1 MLINF
6 TSLIKKYGKP
16 KGIIHIGAHMIQE
29 RQEYYA
35 NGFYNTIWIE
45 ANPEIFTKIDF
56 VNYEN
61 NNEKAFNYAI
71 CDVDDQIVDFN
82 ITNNEQSSSL
92 FEPDKVLIYHP
103 EVLFNKKIKV
113 KTKRMDSLITKKNI
127 DIAQYDF
134 LNMDIQGSELIA
146 LKGFGNMLEK
156 LNFIYLEVSTDYI
169 YKDCPLIEDIDNF
182 LKDFNFIRV
191 ETYLT
196 NCQWGDAFYIKKN

>member
-6 TSLIKKYGKP
+6 TSLVNKYGIP
-16 KGIIHIGAHMIQE
+16 KGIIHIGAHMMQE

-56 VNYEN
+56 VNYEK

-71 CDVDDQIVDFN
+71 CEVDDQMVDFN

-103 EVLFNKKIKV
+103 EVLFTKKIKV
-113 KTKRMDSLITKKNI
+113 KTKRMDSLITEKNI
-127 DIAQYDF
+127 DITQYDF

-146 LKGFGNMLEK
+146 LKGFGNMLKK
-156 LNFIYLEVSTDYI
+156 LNFIYLEVSTDHI

-191 ETYLT
+191 ETHLT
-196 NCQWGDAFYIKKN
+196 NYKWGDAFYTKLT